1 MKKKSGGANDAP
13 DALFAAVIAVTIAKQ
28 PWTGFLGWV
37 KPCVTPLVGS
47 AVALDLGSGN
57 EHFITA
63 A

>member
-47 AVALDLGSGN
+47 AVALD
-57 EHFITA
+57 
-63 A
+63 